1 MIYFYFLPGFISI
14 LITIFFLYYVNDV
27 LKAESE
33 KESFIRGAANLVL
46 LSMVPIVN
54 IFIVFIMIIAFLGL
68 VYDYTRKVISRRRS
82 SKEIK

>member
-14 LITIFFLYYVNDV
+14 LISIFLLYY
-27 LKAESE
+27 LKDGLKDESE
-33 KESFIRGAANLVL
+33 KESFIQGVANLMA